1 MSGVL
6 RSIAGLSLLSGI
18 LDRAT
23 AFLDLMGI
31 AGFGITGALVAL
43 IVRRHGTWS
52 LLAPLLLAVEQRAVN
67 TTVLLDLRN
76 RGHMPH
82 QAAEETRLLAGHN
95 F

>member
-1 MSGVL
+1 
-6 RSIAGLSLLSGI
+6 
-18 LDRAT
+18 
-23 AFLDLMGI
+23 
-31 AGFGITGALVAL
+31 
-43 IVRRHGTWS
+43 